1 MKSLGFKKTQGATV
15 SSLMKYIAPCV
26 LAEYTMD
33 GKKYRGQVK
42 KAFKDTKFCQAMRGQ
57 YHNQKTGVIYLY
69 IHTFFKATRLL
80 SLQPEILA
88 KN

>member
-15 SSLMKYIAPCV
+15 SNLMKYIAPVV

-57 YHNQKTGVIYLY
+57 YHKYFSNQKTGVVGLPS
-69 IHTFFKATRLL
+69 H
-80 SLQPEILA
+80 
-88 KN
+88 